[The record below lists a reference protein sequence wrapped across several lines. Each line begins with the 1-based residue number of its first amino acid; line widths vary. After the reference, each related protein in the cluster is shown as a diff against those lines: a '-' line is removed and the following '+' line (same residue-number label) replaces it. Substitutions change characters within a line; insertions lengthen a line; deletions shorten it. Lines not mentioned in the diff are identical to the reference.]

1 MLNYYFIKEPNLYN
15 RSAHIVGFMHSSI
28 PNNTLPKIET
38 IYIDLTKTE
47 EELYT
52 KLHRSNR
59 KQINKASS
67 YGFHIEVLTQPAI
80 EDIREFQT
88 FYNQFAKQTKT
99 YSCDSFHL
107 STMRLLAD
115 QNALIITKLLNES
128 EVVQC
133 YRVYI
138 SDGDIAFSLYSAS
151 HFRLSNK
158 TEEKRKLSE
167 GSRYLLWRN
176 ILYFKEHNH
185 LTYDMG
191 GLTTNEN
198 IWKFKMEFGGEVIAV
213 YSGYEANSM
222 IGKLVLWLRSVKM
235 TKG

>member
-1 MLNYYFIKEPNLYN
+1 
-15 RSAHIVGFMHSSI
+15 
-28 PNNTLPKIET
+28 
-38 IYIDLTKTE
+38 
-47 EELYT
+47 
-52 KLHRSNR
+52 
-59 KQINKASS
+59 
-67 YGFHIEVLTQPAI
+67 
-80 EDIREFQT
+80 
-88 FYNQFAKQTKT
+88 
-99 YSCDSFHL
+99 
-107 STMRLLAD
+107 MRLLVD

-198 IWKFKMEFGGEVIAV
+198 IWKFKMEFGGEVISV